1 MLQFYVTDDR
11 GAVTSHIIDRGPFLI
26 GRSARA
32 DLRLVTPGVWE
43 EHASID
49 LTDTD
54 GEGRERFMIS
64 AVGESLLSVNGEVI
78 SSRELRIGDEIHVGA
93 ARIVVSLSPAKQKK
107 LSLQELAVWTLLMVV
122 VIVEAAVIQF
132 AK

>member
-1 MLQFYVTDDR
+1 MLQLQVTDDR
-11 GAVTSHIIDRGPFLI
+11 GAVTSHVIDRVPFLI
-26 GRSARA
+26 GRSAQA
-32 DLRLVTPGVWE
+32 DLQLVTPGVWE

-54 GEGRERFMIS
+54 GVGRERFVIS
-64 AVGESLLSVNGEVI
+64 AIGDSLLSINGDVI
-78 SSRELRIGDEIHVGA
+78 SSKELRIGDEIHVGA
-93 ARIVVSLSPAKQKK
+93 ARIVVSLSPARQKK
-107 LSLQELAVWTLLMVV
+107 LSLQELAVWMLLLVV